1 MNVIH
6 TGTVFCNLISYASL
20 PNKFLCRSVYE
31 NDIMKHAGSIYIKG
45 DWERERESD
54 RGDWSDWGMV

>member
-54 RGDWSDWGMV
+54 RGD